1 MIILIHQLL
10 YLSLGIQTFAA
21 ELVIWYQSQV
31 AVVLDCAP
39 GDIQKHRNLLV
50 CQKTY
55 AAEYRVMAVADNPD
69 GFKRLPCLFSCRD
82 NPRIGFINYLVSH
95 WQRHW
100 VKHRSAPDSR

>member
-1 MIILIHQLL
+1 MAAIGLIPAVATVALNSGLFVVTWMIILIHQLL

-69 GFKRLPCLFSCRD
+69 GFKRLPCLFSC
-82 NPRIGFINYLVSH
+82 
-95 WQRHW
+95 
-100 VKHRSAPDSR
+100 

>member
-10 YLSLGIQTFAA
+10 YLTLGVQTFAA
-21 ELVIWYQSQV
+21 ELVIWYQSQI

-39 GDIQKHRNLLV
+39 GDIQEHRNLLV

-55 AAEYRVMAVADNPD
+55 ATEYRVVAVADNPD
-69 GFKRLPCLFSCRD
+69 GFKRLPGLFSCRD
-82 NPRIGFINYLVSH
+82 NPRIGFIDYLVSH

>member
-39 GDIQKHRNLLV
+39 GDIQKLCNLFV

-55 AAEYRVMAVADNPD
+55 PTEYRVVAVTDNPD
-69 GFKRLPCLFSCRD
+69 GFKRLPCLFSC
-82 NPRIGFINYLVSH
+82 
-95 WQRHW
+95 
-100 VKHRSAPDSR
+100 